1 MLDIKDADFK
11 LIKTNLT
18 LDDFLIIRDNAD
30 WKQQTV
36 TINGYR
42 IQLRRMTAWYGKSYT
57 YTGITNIPKDIPDFL
72 VPMFKLVEDNCGI
85 AFNSVLLNRYKNG
98 EDAIGWHSDNEKVL
112 GVNPYIASLSLGQT
126 RTFLLRH
133 KFSNSEHKIELNH
146 GDLFLMG
153 NNSQILYEHSIPKEK
168 HCKGERINLTFR
180 NII

>member
-1 MLDIKDADFK
+1 MLNISDADFT

-18 LDDFLIIRDNAD
+18 LDDFLLIRDNTD
-30 WKQQTV
+30 WKNESV
-36 TINGYR
+36 SMNGYR
-42 IQLRRMTAWYGKSYT
+42 VQLRRMTSWYGKTYT
-57 YTGITNIPKDIPDFL
+57 YSGVTNTPKDIPAFL
-72 VPMFKLVEDNCGI
+72 IPMFKLVEDYTGI

-98 EDAIGWHSDNEKVL
+98 EDAIGWHSDNEKGL

-133 KFSNSEHKIELNH
+133 KTTGVEHKIELNH

-153 NNSQILYEHSIPKEK
+153 NNSQVLYEHSIPKEK

-180 NII
+180 VII